1 MRTLNTALRRR
12 SAFAG
17 MALALIAA
25 PSLSACGAEVTN
37 TGEPTAV
44 SITTAPTTTTV
55 PAAPTVH
62 VVGAT
67 PPAEESTVVNAPI
80 EAPST
85 VISTSPSVLAPPAPP
100 PEPG

>member
-1 MRTLNTALRRR
+1 
-12 SAFAG
+12 
-17 MALALIAA
+17 
-25 PSLSACGAEVTN
+25 
-37 TGEPTAV
+37 
-44 SITTAPTTTTV
+44 
-55 PAAPTVH
+55 